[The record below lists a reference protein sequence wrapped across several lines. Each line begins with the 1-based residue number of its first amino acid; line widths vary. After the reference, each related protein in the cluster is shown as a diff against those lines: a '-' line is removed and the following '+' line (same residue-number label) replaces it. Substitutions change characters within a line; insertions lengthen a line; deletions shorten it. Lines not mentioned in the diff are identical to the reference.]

1 MKKDLTFLGIE
12 TSCDET
18 AASVVRQDRDGNIKI
33 LSNVVSSQVN
43 EHLKFGGVVPENA
56 ARSHTEKIDIIIKK
70 AMEDSKCE
78 FTELDGVAATAG
90 PGLLVCLMVGLSAGK
105 SIAGILKKPF
115 LAINHLEG
123 HALTPRIFNKV
134 EFPYLLLL
142 VSGGHT
148 QFLFVDGIGKYKRI
162 GTTIDD
168 ALGETFDKTAKMI
181 GLEFP
186 GGPKIEKLAE
196 NGNENAYVLPRP
208 ILNHPGCNL
217 SFAGLKTAILQL
229 SSKIKSEKDKENL
242 AASFQK
248 TINEIL
254 NVKCKSAMNE
264 FSSTHKKN
272 KKVFVISGG
281 VAANKSIRNNLDQLS
296 KEMGFE
302 NFFPPIE
309 LCSDNAAMIAWA
321 GIERFK
327 NGIEDNLDVLAKP
340 RWPLDPDAP
349 FLKGAGVKY

>member
-33 LSNVVSSQVN
+33 LSNVISSQVN

-56 ARSHTEKIDIIIKK
+56 ARSHAEKIDIIIKK
-70 AMEDSKCE
+70 AIEDSKCE

-148 QFLFVDGIGKYKRI
+148 QFLIVDGIGKYKRI

-264 FSSTHKKN
+264 FSSTHKKS
-272 KKVFVISGG
+272 KKIS
-281 VAANKSIRNNLDQLS
+281 
-296 KEMGFE
+296 
-302 NFFPPIE
+302 
-309 LCSDNAAMIAWA
+309 
-321 GIERFK
+321 
-327 NGIEDNLDVLAKP
+327 
-340 RWPLDPDAP
+340 
-349 FLKGAGVKY
+349 